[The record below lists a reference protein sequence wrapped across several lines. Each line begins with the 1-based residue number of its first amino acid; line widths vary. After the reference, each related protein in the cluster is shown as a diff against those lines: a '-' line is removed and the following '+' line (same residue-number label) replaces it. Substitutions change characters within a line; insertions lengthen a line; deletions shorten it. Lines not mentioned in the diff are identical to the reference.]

1 MHDGRPR
8 SDPKREDRGQTP
20 GGWSGFSYIVT
31 NLARFIRPGEI
42 TFSGV
47 NSTPPMLAC
56 LFAKRAYD
64 FDFVYINVAGGV
76 QPEPSKIPLSS
87 SDPVLSEGSTAIF
100 ANEDFYD
107 LCTRGGMDLCF
118 LGAAQV
124 DGLGRTN
131 VSAIGDWHNPRVRLP
146 GGGGGAVMLPT
157 ARRAVTWRTEHSKR
171 TMVEKLDFI
180 TAAGGMHGVVTPIAV
195 FVKRDDKLALQ
206 SWHPEMTLGEVRDR
220 TGFAFDANGAQPTA
234 PPTARE
240 VEALRSLDADGRF
253 ERDAKISLR

>member
-1 MHDGRPR
+1 MP
-8 SDPKREDRGQTP
+8 EAWT
-20 GGWSGFSYIVT
+20 GFSYIVT
-31 NLARFIRPGEI
+31 NLARFIRPGEV

-56 LFAKRAYD
+56 LLAKCAYD
-64 FDFVYINVAGGV
+64 FGFTWINVAGGV
-76 QPEPSKIPLSS
+76 QPTPSRIPISS
-87 SDPVLSEGSTAIF
+87 SDPVLSEGSAAIF

-131 VSAIGDWHNPRVRLP
+131 VSVIGDWHRPKVRLP

-171 TMVEKLDFI
+171 ALVGKLDFV
-180 TAAGGMHGVVTPIAV
+180 TAAGGMHGVVTPVAV
-195 FVKRDDKLALQ
+195 FVKRDGRLALQ
-206 SWHPEMTLGEVRDR
+206 SWHPEASLEEVRER
-220 TGFAFDANGAQPTA
+220 TGFAFDADGAVPTA
-234 PPTARE
+234 APTARE
-240 VEALRSLDADGRF
+240 SAALRALDPQGRF
-253 ERDAKISLR
+253 ESDAKVALR

>member
-1 MHDGRPR
+1 MPD
-8 SDPKREDRGQTP
+8 Q
-20 GGWSGFSYIVT
+20 WSGFSFIVT

-56 LFAKRAYD
+56 LLAKRAYD
-64 FDFVYINVAGGV
+64 FDFTYINVAGGV
-76 QPEPSKIPLSS
+76 QPTPSKIPLSS
-87 SDPVLSEGSTAIF
+87 SDPVLAEGSTAIF

-124 DGLGRTN
+124 DGLGQTN
-131 VSAIGDWHNPRVRLP
+131 VSAIGDWHNPKVRLP

-171 TMVEKLDFI
+171 TMVEKLDFV

-195 FVKRDDKLALQ
+195 FIKRDGRLVLQ
-206 SWHPEMTLGEVRDR
+206 SWHPESSLKEVRER
-220 TGFAFDANGAQPTA
+220 TGFTFEAGGASAAA
-234 PPTARE
+234 PPTPRE
-240 VEALRSLDADGRF
+240 VEAMRSLDPQGQFD
-253 ERDAKISLR
+253 RDAKVRLR